1 MAAILGKYG
10 ALRALRIVRTILE
23 AIISFF
29 PVESS
34 GAVGSIT
41 CSSALRKQFAKEVG
55 DDENMQRRVEIS
67 AVQNV
72 DPSWT

>member
-1 MAAILGKYG
+1 MD
-10 ALRALRIVRTILE
+10 LRIVRTILE

-41 CSSALRKQFAKEVG
+41 CSSALRKQFAKEVADG
-55 DDENMQRRVEIS
+55 EDIQCRVEIS
-67 AVQNV
+67 VVPNV
-72 DPSWT
+72 APSWT